1 MHHPRQSLAL
11 LHCSIWPAPPAGA
24 HPWPGA
30 QARLNPKNSSLVTL
44 PPPPLG
50 TPILSRLS
58 AWAPVGHRWPPNS
71 RRPSSAYCGA
81 LYFGRR
87 SRVGDSAHVSE
98 SPSVSARLPLRCR
111 GHTSRGGRTLCDK
124 IAAAR
129 PSVQRK
135 DASNVD
141 NRTNRLPGCW
151 APP

>member
-71 RRPSSAYCGA
+71 RRPSPAFCGA

-87 SRVGDSAHVSE
+87 SRVEDSRVL
-98 SPSVSARLPLRCR
+98 RCLPLRCR
-111 GHTSRGGRTLCDK
+111 GHTSRGGGTLCDK
-124 IAAAR
+124 ISAAR
-129 PSVQRK
+129 PSWQRK
-135 DASNVD
+135 VAANVD
-141 NRTNRLPGCW
+141 NRTNGIDCLAVGLLPK
-151 APP
+151 A